1 MQLQLQLQLQR
12 SIPKLTQIGVGLLL
26 AGCGTAA
33 LPAQVIQPTAED
45 QLKATS
51 SNDDFSLTVNITA
64 TDTVK
69 GLEVK
74 YGGKVLIWRP
84 KQAYA
89 VIGLDT
95 LSANQVRSTSG
106 SAKLERNKG
115 VFSGGGQLATMSGTV
130 SAWAGGTV
138 SAWAGGTVSAWAGG
152 VVSAW
157 AGGKFVPVPQ
167 NTSKWQKMNLQAAQ
181 TAASNLGAGIK
192 VAIIDTGIDLKHP
205 AFHGGLVAA
214 SEMWDY
220 VGNDAVPQEEG
231 VLSQGAYGHG
241 TSVAGIV
248 LQIAPK
254 VKLLPLRVL
263 GSNGSGDVINVAAAI
278 NRAVDFGAKV
288 INLSLGSDVRSEAVA
303 TAIDAAT
310 AKGVFVISS
319 SGNTA
324 NQSITFPASQANFD
338 TTTTGLY
345 SLSVGS
351 VNALDQKSSFSTYG
365 AGLELVAPGEVVYGP
380 FPTNRLGAW
389 SGTSMSAPMA
399 SGALALALAQNLSVF
414 QQDLTHKIKSRAFNI
429 YRQGQNPAYQYMLG
443 DGRLDIASFLSA
455 VMF

>member
-1 MQLQLQLQLQR
+1 MQFQMQYRIL
-12 SIPKLTQIGVGLLL
+12 KLTHLVVGLLL
-26 AGCGTAA
+26 AGCGAA
-33 LPAQVIQPTAED
+33 TLPTPAAQPASED
-45 QLKATS
+45 HLMVSS
-51 SNDDFSLTVNITA
+51 SNDDFSLTVAITA

-69 GLEVK
+69 GLEGK

-89 VIGLDT
+89 VIALDT
-95 LSANQVRSTSG
+95 LSADKIRSTSG

-115 VFSGGGQLATMSGTV
+115 VFSGGGQLATMS
-130 SAWAGGTV
+130 GTV

-192 VAIIDTGIDLKHP
+192 VAIIDTGIDLQHP
-205 AFHGGLVAA
+205 AFQGGLVAA
-214 SEMWDY
+214 NEMWDY

-231 VLSQGAYGHG
+231 VLGQGAYGHG

-288 INLSLGSDVRSEAVA
+288 INLSLGSDARSEAVA

-324 NQSITFPASQANFD
+324 NQSITFPASQANLD
-338 TTTTGLY
+338 TTTTGLF

-351 VNALDQKSSFSTYG
+351 VNALDQKSTFSSFG
-365 AGLELVAPGEVVYGP
+365 AALELVAPGEVVYGP
-380 FPTNRLGAW
+380 VPANRLGAW

-399 SGALALALAQNLSVF
+399 SGALALALAENLSVL
-414 QQDLTHKIKSRAFNI
+414 QQDLTYKIKNRAFNI
-429 YRQGQNPAYQYMLG
+429 YRQGQNPAYQDLLG
-443 DGRLDIASFLSA
+443 DGRLDIASFLNS

>member
-1 MQLQLQLQLQR
+1 MQPR
-12 SIPKLTQIGVGLLL
+12 IPKATHLVIGLLL
-26 AGCGTAA
+26 AGCGSIAT
-33 LPAQVIQPTAED
+33 LPAQVAQPISED
-45 QLKATS
+45 HLMASS
-51 SNDDFSLTVNITA
+51 SNDDFSLTVNIGT

-95 LSANQVRSTSG
+95 LGANKIRNTSG
-106 SAKLERNKG
+106 SGKLERNKN

-152 VVSAW
+152 SFA
-157 AGGKFVPVPQ
+157 PVPQ

-181 TAASNLGAGIK
+181 TTASNLGAGIK
-192 VAIIDTGIDLKHP
+192 VAIIDTGIDLQHP
-205 AFHGGLVAA
+205 AFQGGLVAA

-220 VGNDAVPQEEG
+220 VGNDAMPQEEG
-231 VLSQGAYGHG
+231 VLGQGAYGHG

-278 NRAVDFGAKV
+278 NRAVDFGAKI
-288 INLSLGSDVRSEAVA
+288 INLSLGSDARSEAVA
-303 TAIDAAT
+303 AAIDAAT

-319 SGNTA
+319 SGNSA
-324 NQSITFPASQANFD
+324 NQSITFPASQANLD
-338 TTTTGLY
+338 TTTTGLF

-351 VNALDQKSSFSTYG
+351 VNALDQKSTFSSYG
-365 AGLELVAPGEVVYGP
+365 ATLELVAPGELVYGP
-380 FPTNRLGAW
+380 VPANRLGAW
-389 SGTSMSAPMA
+389 SGTSMSAQMA
-399 SGALALALAQNLSVF
+399 SGAVALALAQNLIAF
-414 QQDLTHKIKSRAFNI
+414 QTDLTYKIKSRAFNI
-429 YRQGQNPAYQYMLG
+429 YRQGQNPAYQDLLG
-443 DGRLDIASFLSA
+443 DGRLDIASFLNS